1 MEEKYVN
8 IYISSDQHK
17 ARFQKLEKALTRTN
31 GNVALLMLGTIGF
44 GILVY
49 FQQKQIDE
57 LEEKLNDKKDERA
70 E

>member
-1 MEEKYVN
+1 MEGKYVN

-17 ARFQKLEKALTRTN
+17 ARFQKLKKALNRTN
-31 GNVALLMLGTIGF
+31 SNVALLLMGVIGLGA
-44 GILVY
+44 LVY

-57 LEEKLNDKKDERA
+57 MEEKLNNKEDERA

>member
-17 ARFQKLEKALTRTN
+17 PRFQKLEKALSKTN
-31 GNVALLMLGTIGF
+31 GNVALLTLGMIGL

-57 LEEKLNDKKDERA
+57 LEEKLDSKKDERA

>member
-17 ARFQKLEKALTRTN
+17 ARFQKLEKALNRTN
-31 GNVALLMLGTIGF
+31 GNVALLMLGTIGL